1 MSRGNTKRDNYWRVS
16 AARGAV
22 SLVAGLVLAF
32 INTRRTGTLTTT
44 VAVELSVL
52 LIFDIIDIII
62 RKREGKKL
70 AIPIIS
76 TAMELILVSLLFS
89 SLFKGLSDSISFGIR
104 VKCLAVYAI
113 IYSVLAVVQGFKNY
127 KVGFSRFLFVVQG
140 LIGLV
145 AGIVML
151 AGQFYEM
158 TYILLFSLF
167 LMVNGLTA
175 LIHTFSTKSLEK
187 GGK

>member
-1 MSRGNTKRDNYWRVS
+1 MSRGNTKRDNYWRVP
-16 AARGAV
+16 AVRGAV

-32 INTRRTGTLTTT
+32 INTRRTGTLTTA
-44 VAVELSVL
+44 VAAELSVL
-52 LIFDIIDIII
+52 LIFDIIDIIM

-70 AIPIIS
+70 ATLIVNA
-76 TAMELILVSLLFS
+76 AMKLILAILLFA
-89 SLFKGLSDSISFGIR
+89 SLFQDFSDSISFGIR

-158 TYILLFSLF
+158 TYILLFGLF

-175 LIHTFSTKSLEK
+175 LIHSFSTKSLEK